1 MQFQNQMKIPFN
13 YNQTSNQTTNNEDIY
28 SVELPLDDEA
38 IQEDKIKEELKN
50 DKDFTNIVGG
60 GTSYYAAFKKAYEI
74 IDTQEEFILKR
85 LLFFT
90 DGLNNDC
97 KDEEIKAICKGM
109 KEKDVIFHI
118 FTFGTNNFELLK
130 KIEPNTNNYFNEQKQ
145 QNFENVTKEIERQ
158 FTT

>member
-1 MQFQNQMKIPFN
+1 MNRMKFPINQSMMNYQNQVQIQYQMQFQNQMKIPFN

-74 IDTQEEFILKR
+74 IDTQE
-85 LLFFT
+85 
-90 DGLNNDC
+90 
-97 KDEEIKAICKGM
+97 
-109 KEKDVIFHI
+109 
-118 FTFGTNNFELLK
+118 
-130 KIEPNTNNYFNEQKQ
+130 
-145 QNFENVTKEIERQ
+145 
-158 FTT
+158 